1 MKNTIKYTII
11 AIIIGI
17 VLGRYTFNEYKETTI
32 STMKNTDQYV
42 YLMQY
47 GVYKE
52 EKNMK
57 ENTKKLKNY
66 LYFLDNDGY
75 HVLIGITKNK
85 KNKQKIVESYEILT
99 NIYMKKVK
107 IDNEEFLEL
116 LNQYDSLI
124 EQTNDKEIIN
134 NAQKQ
139 ILSKY
144 EELILNS
151 E

>member
-52 EKNMK
+52 EKNMI